1 MKKCV
6 NDDTR
11 NFMEEQFADC
21 MTFEDVTFLYSDF
34 EKIINELMKARHE
47 DLIEG
52 IQGTWHIDNCSSGDD
67 SRRK

>member
-11 NFMEEQFADC
+11 NLMEEQFADC
-21 MTFEDVTFLYSDF
+21 MTFEDVTLLYSDF
-34 EKIINELMKARHE
+34 ERIINELMKARHR

-52 IQGTWHIDNCSSGDD
+52 IQEN
-67 SRRK
+67 